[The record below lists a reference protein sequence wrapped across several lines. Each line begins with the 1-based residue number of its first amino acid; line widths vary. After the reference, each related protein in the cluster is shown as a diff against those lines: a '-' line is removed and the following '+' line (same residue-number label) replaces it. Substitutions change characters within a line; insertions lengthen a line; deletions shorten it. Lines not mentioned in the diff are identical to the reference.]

1 MLNTLTSD
9 RMKKHFKMKRFII
22 VLLLYLPIVSLSGQD
37 TLCNCTVDQR
47 SLFETVLTG
56 RDFQMK
62 RTSGNQLF
70 RDGSFRGD
78 IVLASGDTVKDKLIS
93 YNGYED
99 ELIWTMSGNMNLIKV
114 DKEQVDKFVLHTDDG
129 NPPVTF
135 KHLQGTIAG
144 NRQINFYAQILF
156 EDKISLYAT
165 HNFYIVEKVERETG
179 GKINYIDRIEPSPT
193 ICYIGLK
200 DNKYLVI
207 RYFRKNSLYS
217 LFPDYQ
223 EEIRALMNRHHQ
235 PLRNVNDLV
244 AIIRL
249 LNENNIIK

>member
-1 MLNTLTSD
+1 
-9 RMKKHFKMKRFII
+9 MKRFII
-22 VLLLYLPIVSLSGQD
+22 ILLLHLPMMLLSGQD
-37 TLCNCTVDQR
+37 SLCNCTVDQR

-56 RDFQMK
+56 RHFQMK

-78 IVLASGDTVKDKLIS
+78 IILASGDTVSDKLIS

-99 ELIWTMSGNMNLIKV
+99 ELIWTMSGNMNMIKV
-114 DKEQVDKFVLHTDDG
+114 DKEQVDKFVIHTDDG

-144 NRQINFYAQILF
+144 NRQINLYAQILF
-156 EDKISLYAT
+156 EDTISLYAT
-165 HNFYIVEKVERETG
+165 HNFYLVEKVERETG

-193 ICYIGLK
+193 ICYIRLK
-200 DNKYLVI
+200 DNKYLVL
-207 RYFRKNSLYS
+207 RYFRKNSLYNI
-217 LFPDYQ
+217 FPDYK

-235 PLRNVNDLV
+235 PLRNENDLV
-244 AIIRL
+244 AIVRL
-249 LNENNIIK
+249 LNENSIIK